1 MFRLAFILYSMIAT
15 TIAGTGVIV
24 VLSMGYDTTMPI
36 VIAAAVGF
44 VISIPATWW
53 ITKQITSKI
62 V

>member
-15 TIAGTGVIV
+15 TIAGIGVIA
-24 VLSMGYDTTMPI
+24 VLSMGYDTLMPI
-36 VIAAAVGF
+36 VVAAVAGF

-53 ITKQITSKI
+53 ITKQITANK